1 MTARRSSM
9 RRASSRSVRSSACSR
24 RSAIRSRARRGEAMS
39 ATTPN
44 DPLEALI
51 QTHIVARDA
60 AQAIGEHLINFEEY
74 TAATEPFH
82 SAVRNLGLE
91 IGELRRRPTLY
102 EVLAAVRT
110 VEVK

>member
-1 MTARRSSM
+1 
-9 RRASSRSVRSSACSR
+9 
-24 RSAIRSRARRGEAMS
+24 MS

-91 IGELRRRPTLY
+91 IGELRRRPTLD

-110 VEVK
+110 VRGEARGRAARARRDRGRG